1 LLDDKVRI
9 PRTGVSVLRRSRVT
23 QLIDQ
28 AVRHRVTLL
37 TGPAGAGKTVA
48 CASWAAAGRAAWVSV
63 DAGDADP
70 ARFFHSVAAALTRAG
85 GITADQAKDLA
96 GLPVAEVPHGIATAT
111 RTRAEPAVLVLD
123 NVQELAGEQVL
134 AGLDELIR
142 QAPHG
147 LRLLLS
153 GRCAPAVPLARLR
166 VSGELADI
174 GGGELACT
182 PEEISEYFAM
192 LGRHLG
198 PEQREQALRWTEGWM
213 AGLRLMALGTA
224 ASEAEAH
231 AMVADYVWDEVL
243 APLPAGARALL
254 MRTCLTPT
262 VPVELAQELT
272 GDVSTARDLDQL
284 SRANCLIEAVRPDAE
299 YRYHPMLRAVLNSA
313 LRRELPGELPGLFHQ
328 VARWHAERGDMLHAE
343 QAAAGTGDWDFGLH
357 LLHEVGPGALVSR
370 EAPELEGV
378 LGTFPAERRTSDAVL
393 AVALAAARLWQGDA
407 DGALPH
413 LEEAE
418 SGLTGLA
425 GDERDAMRLWLAAF
439 RVMSQPSPPVSE
451 DGWFSRYWA
460 LASKA
465 HEGARRAGQHNGL
478 GLLWLALGNA
488 ALRDLNLRPAREA
501 LLHASSQLSAGGSL
515 ALRERARSWDAVA
528 AAWQGD
534 LSAASRIV
542 AAVADG
548 PHGHDDELAPILA
561 LASAACH
568 LARYE
573 LGAAAS
579 QLDQADLA
587 AGSAQPAGEPAVVM
601 LTGLLRTRMAIA
613 EGNLAGAR
621 GLGRWLTEVS
631 AGSDAVGQLVA
642 VLDAEISLASGERE
656 RARAALSKV
665 LGTPGGLTADPL
677 PPLSAASGAGSFRDA
692 AERLGAE
699 GAGAEGAGAGRL
711 GAGRLGAEG
720 AGAEGAGA
728 EGAGAEGAGAARFD
742 AEQAGAAPVRP
753 EVTVCQARLLIAD
766 DDDKAALAVIEPLLS
781 DAGRRTNQ
789 ADRLAALLTA
799 AVAHRRLAQLGEATE
814 RLEEAL
820 ALAEPDEAYGAF
832 VAAGAP
838 IRSVLTVLTSPAS
851 RYAAF
856 VGRVLEHFETRLPR
870 TQGGTSG
877 AQLTESELAVLRFL
891 PSHMTNQE
899 IADALFLSINTIKTH
914 LSSVYRKLGVVNRRQ
929 AIAHGRRLDLLL
941 AA

>member
-1 LLDDKVRI
+1 MLDDKVRI
-9 PRTGVSVLRRSRVT
+9 PRTGVSVLRRNRVM

-48 CASWAAAGRAAWVSV
+48 CAGWAATGRAAWVSV

-70 ARFFHSVAAALTRAG
+70 VRFFQSVTAALTKAG
-85 GITADQAKDLA
+85 GITADQAKELA
-96 GLPVAEVPHGIATAT
+96 GLPVAEVPHGIAGAT

-134 AGLDELIR
+134 AGLDELIGH
-142 QAPHG
+142 APPG

-153 GRCAPAVPLARLR
+153 GRSAPAVPLARLR

-174 GGGELACT
+174 GGTELACS

-192 LGRHLG
+192 LGRQLS
-198 PEQREQALRWTEGWM
+198 PAELEQAVRWTEGWM

-243 APLPAGARALL
+243 APLPARTRALL

-262 VPVELAQELT
+262 VPVALAQELT
-272 GDVSTARDLDQL
+272 GGDVTTARELDQL
-284 SRANCLIEAVRPDAE
+284 SRANCLIQPLRPDAE

-313 LRRELPGELPGLFHQ
+313 LRRELPGELPGLLHQ
-328 VARWHAERGDMLHAE
+328 VARWHAGRGDVLHAE

-357 LLHEVGPGALVSR
+357 VLHEVGPGALVSR

-378 LGTFPAERRTSDAVL
+378 LGAFPADRRSNDAVL

-407 DGALPH
+407 DGAIPH

-418 SGLTGLA
+418 SGLAGLA
-425 GDERDAMRLWLAAF
+425 GDERDAMRLWLAGL
-439 RVMSQPSPPVSE
+439 RVMSQPSLPVSE
-451 DGWFSRYWA
+451 DDWFSRYWEMA
-460 LASKA
+460 TKA
-465 HEGARRAGQHNGL
+465 HEGARKAAQHNGL
-478 GLLWLALGNA
+478 GLLWLALGSA
-488 ALRDLNLRPAREA
+488 ALRELNIRLAREA

-534 LSAASRIV
+534 LAAATRI
-542 AAVADG
+542 AAGVTDG
-548 PHGHDDELAPILA
+548 PHGRDDELAPILA
-561 LASAACH
+561 LAAAACH
-568 LARYE
+568 LARDE

-579 QLDQADLA
+579 LLDQADLA
-587 AGSAQPAGEPAVVM
+587 AGSAQPAGEPAIVV
-601 LTGLLRTRMAIA
+601 LTGLLRTRLTIA

-621 GLGRWLTEVS
+621 GLGRWLTEAS
-631 AGSDAVGQLVA
+631 AGCDAVGQLVA
-642 VLDAEISLASGERE
+642 ALDADISLASGERE
-656 RARAALSKV
+656 RARAALSDA
-665 LGTPGGLTADPL
+665 LGTPGGLTVEPQ
-677 PPLSAASGAGSFRDA
+677 PPLAAPAVAGPYRDA
-692 AERLGAE
+692 AGV
-699 GAGAEGAGAGRL
+699 
-711 GAGRLGAEG
+711 
-720 AGAEGAGA
+720 
-728 EGAGAEGAGAARFD
+728 AR
-742 AEQAGAAPVRP
+742 PRP
-753 EVTVCQARLLIAD
+753 ELTVCQARLLIAD
-766 DDDKAALAVIEPLLS
+766 NDDKAALAVIEPLLS
-781 DAGRRTNQ
+781 DATRSTTQ

-799 AVAHRRLAQLGEATE
+799 AIAHRRLAQLGEATE

-820 ALAEPDEAYGAF
+820 ALAEPDESYGAF
-832 VAAGAP
+832 VTAGAP
-838 IRSVLTVLTSPAS
+838 IRSALTVLTSPAS

-856 VGRVLEHFETRLPR
+856 VGRVLEHFESRLPR
-870 TQGGTSG
+870 TQGATSG

-941 AA
+941 AG

>member
-1 LLDDKVRI
+1 
-9 PRTGVSVLRRSRVT
+9 
-23 QLIDQ
+23 
-28 AVRHRVTLL
+28 
-37 TGPAGAGKTVA
+37 VA
-48 CASWAAAGRAAWVSV
+48 CAAWAATGRAAWVSV
-63 DAGDADP
+63 DAADTDP
-70 ARFFHSVAAALTRAG
+70 ARFFQSVAAALTRAG
-85 GITADQAKDLA
+85 GITADQARDLA
-96 GLPVAEVPHGIATAT
+96 GLPIAEVPHGIAAAT

-142 QAPHG
+142 HAPHG

-174 GGGELACT
+174 GGTELACT

-192 LGRHLG
+192 LGRRLG
-198 PEQREQALRWTEGWM
+198 PEERAQALRWTEGWM
-213 AGLRLMALGTA
+213 AGLRLMVLGTA

-243 APLPAGARALL
+243 APLPPEARELL

-262 VPVELAQELT
+262 VPVDLAQELT
-272 GDVSTARDLDQL
+272 GDVTTARELDQL
-284 SRANCLIEAVRPDAE
+284 SRANCLIQAVRPDAE

-328 VARWHAERGDMLHAE
+328 VACWHAERGDVLHAE

-357 LLHEVGPGALVSR
+357 LLHEVGPSALVSR
-370 EAPELEGV
+370 EASELEGV
-378 LGTFPAERRTSDAVL
+378 LGAFPAERRTNDAVL

-418 SGLTGLA
+418 SGLAGLA
-425 GDERDAMRLWLAAF
+425 GDEREAMRLWLAAL
-439 RVMSQPSPPVSE
+439 RVMSQPSQPVPE
-451 DGWFSRYWA
+451 DDWFSRYWSV
-460 LASKA
+460 ASKA
-465 HEGARRAGQHNGL
+465 HEGARKAGQHNGL
-478 GLLWLALGNA
+478 GLLWLALGSA

-515 ALRERARSWDAVA
+515 ALRERARSWDCVA

-534 LSAASRIV
+534 LAAASRI
-542 AAVADG
+542 AAGVTDG

-561 LASAACH
+561 LAAAACH
-568 LARYE
+568 LARDE

-579 QLDQADLA
+579 LLDQADLA
-587 AGSAQPAGEPAVVM
+587 AGSAQPAGEPALVV
-601 LTGLLRTRMAIA
+601 LTGLLRTRLTIA

-621 GLGRWLTEVS
+621 GLGRWLAEAS
-631 AGSDAVGQLVA
+631 AGSDGVGQLVS

-656 RARAALSKV
+656 RARAALSDV
-665 LGTPGGLTADPL
+665 LGTPGGLTGD
-677 PPLSAASGAGSFRDA
+677 PPLSAAHVAGSFRDA
-692 AERLGAE
+692 AEQPGV
-699 GAGAEGAGAGRL
+699 
-711 GAGRLGAEG
+711 
-720 AGAEGAGA
+720 
-728 EGAGAEGAGAARFD
+728 AR
-742 AEQAGAAPVRP
+742 ARP
-753 EVTVCQARLLIAD
+753 EVTVCHARLLIAD
-766 DDDKAALAVIEPLLS
+766 NDDKAALAVIEPLLS
-781 DAGRRTNQ
+781 DAGRGTTQ

-799 AVAHRRLAQLGEATE
+799 AVAHRRLAQLGEAAE

-832 VAAGAP
+832 VTAGAP
-838 IRSVLTVLTSPAS
+838 IRSALTVLTSPAS

-856 VGRVLEHFETRLPR
+856 VGHVLEHFESRLPR
-870 TQGGTSG
+870 SQGATSG

>member
-1 LLDDKVRI
+1 MLDDKVRI

-48 CASWAAAGRAAWVSV
+48 CACWAASGRAAWVSV
-63 DAGDADP
+63 DAGDCDP
-70 ARFFHSVAAALTRAG
+70 ARFFQSVAAALTKAG

-96 GLPVAEVPHGIATAT
+96 GLPVAEVPHGIAAAT
-111 RTRAEPAVLVLD
+111 RARAEPAVLVLD
-123 NVQELAGEQVL
+123 DVQELAGEQVL

-142 QAPHG
+142 QASHG

-153 GRCAPAVPLARLR
+153 GRSAPEVPLARLR

-182 PEEISEYFAM
+182 PEEVSEYFAM
-192 LGRHLG
+192 LGRQLG
-198 PEQREQALRWTEGWM
+198 PDERDQALRWTEGWM

-224 ASEAEAH
+224 VSEAEAH

-243 APLPAGARALL
+243 APLPASTRALL

-272 GDVSTARDLDQL
+272 GDVTAARELEQL
-284 SRANCLIEAVRPDAE
+284 SRANCLIQAVRPDAE
-299 YRYHPMLRAVLNSA
+299 YRYHPMLAAVLNSA
-313 LRRELPGELPGLFHQ
+313 LRRELPAELPGLFHR
-328 VARWHAERGDMLHAE
+328 VARWHAGRGDVLHAE

-357 LLHEVGPGALVSR
+357 VLHEVGPGALVSR

-378 LGTFPAERRTSDAVL
+378 LGAFPAERRTNDAVL
-393 AVALAAARLWQGDA
+393 GVALAAARLWQGDA

-418 SGLTGLA
+418 SGIAGLT
-425 GDERDAMRLWLAAF
+425 GDERDAMRLWLAAL
-439 RVMSQPSPPVSE
+439 RVMSQPSLPVAQ
-451 DGWFSRYWA
+451 DDWFSHYWA
-460 LASKA
+460 LASRA
-465 HEGARRAGQHNGL
+465 HEGARKAAQHNGL
-478 GLLWLALGNA
+478 GLLWLALGGA
-488 ALRDLNLRPAREA
+488 ALRELSTRQAREA

-528 AAWQGD
+528 SAWQGD
-534 LSAASRIV
+534 LAAASRI
-542 AAVADG
+542 AAGVADG

-561 LASAACH
+561 LAAAACH
-568 LARYE
+568 LARDE

-579 QLDQADLA
+579 LLDQADLA
-587 AGSAQPAGEPAVVM
+587 AGSAQPAGEPAVVV
-601 LTGLLRTRMAIA
+601 LTGLLRTRLAIA

-621 GLGRWLTEVS
+621 GLLRWLTDAS
-631 AGSDAVGQLVA
+631 AGSDAVGQLIA
-642 VLDAEISLASGERE
+642 VFDAEISLASGERE
-656 RARAALSKV
+656 RARAALSDA
-665 LGTPGGLTADPL
+665 LGTPAGLAAEPLQPLTA
-677 PPLSAASGAGSFRDA
+677 AAAAGSFRDP
-692 AERLGAE
+692 AELP
-699 GAGAEGAGAGRL
+699 GAGR
-711 GAGRLGAEG
+711 
-720 AGAEGAGA
+720 
-728 EGAGAEGAGAARFD
+728 
-742 AEQAGAAPVRP
+742 PRP
-753 EVTVCQARLLIAD
+753 ELTVCQARLLIAD
-766 DDDKAALAVIEPLLS
+766 NDDKAALAVIEPLLS
-781 DAGRRTNQ
+781 DPARTTTQ

-799 AVAHRRLAQLGEATE
+799 SIAHRRLAQVAEATE

-832 VAAGAP
+832 VTAGAP
-838 IRSVLTVLTSPAS
+838 IRSALTVLTSPAS

-856 VGRVLEHFETRLPR
+856 VGRVLEHFESRQPR
-870 TQGGTSG
+870 AHGAASG

-899 IADALFLSINTIKTH
+899 IADSLFLSINTIKTH

-929 AIAHGRRLDLLL
+929 AIAQGRRLDLLL